1 MTIEECSEI
10 KYYKKEIKTV
20 AHYEDMASKKIL
32 RLRFCFKGQK
42 YEKKKGYAK
51 IGIEKAKEE
60 LETHFEEQMKL
71 LNPKTIVKEGEIV
84 YSVPIRM

>member
-1 MTIEECSEI
+1 MTIEEFNEI

-42 YEKKKGYAK
+42 YEKKKG
-51 IGIEKAKEE
+51 IC
-60 LETHFEEQMKL
+60 
-71 LNPKTIVKEGEIV
+71 
-84 YSVPIRM
+84 